1 MVHVWAGDVTGSF
14 GRVVVSLLMYKV
26 LGSISALYK
35 HIGWYMSMI

>member
-35 HIGWYMSMI
+35 LGMLAGICL